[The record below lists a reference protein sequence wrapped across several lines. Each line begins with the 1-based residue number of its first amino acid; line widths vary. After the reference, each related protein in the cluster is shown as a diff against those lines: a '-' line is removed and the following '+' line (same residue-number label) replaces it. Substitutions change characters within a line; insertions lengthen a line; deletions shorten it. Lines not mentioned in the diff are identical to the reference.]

1 MMPSQEAQSVT
12 YFPPDLTVQGS
23 SGDAI
28 LIAKVRTR
36 LIYDKAEVL
45 KQLSSY
51 RQSFKEN
58 NNKDI
63 PFAMFVERKEINIY
77 SWIDGH
83 LSAPLLTLDTNVVL
97 KEYDPDFEQTNK
109 RVSEYYAE
117 TLIEA
122 WWKDLMDEW
131 KTENPPYKAELE
143 EKGILE
149 KLKKAAQGV
158 TR

>member
-12 YFPPDLTVQGS
+12 YFPPDLTIEGS
-23 SGDAI
+23 RGDTI

-36 LIYDKAEVL
+36 LIYDEAEVL
-45 KQLSSY
+45 EQLISY
-51 RQSFKEN
+51 LQSFKEKY
-58 NNKDI
+58 NKDI
-63 PFAMFVERKEINIY
+63 PFVMFANREKIDIY
-77 SWIDGH
+77 SWGGGH
-83 LSAPLLTLDTNVVL
+83 LSTPLITLETNVVL
-97 KEYDPDFEQTNK
+97 KEYDPEFEQTDK

-122 WWKDLMDEW
+122 WLKDLIDEW

>member
-12 YFPPDLTVQGS
+12 YFPPDLTVEGS
-23 SGDAI
+23 SGDTI

-36 LIYDKAEVL
+36 LIYDEAEVL
-45 KQLSSY
+45 EQLISY
-51 RQSFKEN
+51 LQSFKEKY
-58 NNKDI
+58 NKDI
-63 PFAMFVERKEINIY
+63 PFVMFANREKIDIY
-77 SWIDGH
+77 SWGGGH
-83 LSAPLLTLDTNVVL
+83 LSPPLITLETNVVL
-97 KEYDPDFEQTNK
+97 KEYDPEFEQTDK

-122 WWKDLMDEW
+122 WLKDLIDEW